1 MLSVSVCIKPSINFK
16 VYELE
21 ATPPVMVNI
30 GYYKYIAVAAP
41 STRRF
46 PTGGAL
52 TFTVTGTV
60 VALQVLPNSSETS
73 TLLN

>member
-1 MLSVSVCIKPSINFK
+1 MCVSNPPSILK

-21 ATPPVMVNI
+21 ATPPGIVNI
-30 GYYKYIAVAAP
+30 GVSLGHIVTLAVAAP
-41 STRRF
+41 STSRF